1 MRKKLSILIK
11 KLRNTTLRKILVFV
25 SRLIVG
31 LLCLIPGYESIVDPV
46 GSNILCDRFLHCLK
60 LDVLLPLSYIISI
73 SISSLQFVIGV
84 CMTLGAKIKW
94 TSIMATIFLTIQII
108 TSATTIH
115 QCPDIYDGI
124 TRTISAHTFGSSIA
138 HNIMLLGLASLVFH
152 WRNYNLALYTKRTE
166 WIISIYGF
174 AFSVVMAIHCYFS
187 LPILDLTVCKEGD
200 SIKKVLD
207 YAESHKIDMDEST
220 RAAMSHNGYSFI
232 LVSPDIT
239 QASTTYRKHLNKLYS
254 YCKSNNYNFAMIT
267 TADPD
272 SREVDEYIIETS
284 GAEYPFLQINRE
296 LTDAFVRSNPE
307 LFLMKDGIVEEKF
320 SCYQIPTYDKPLEE
334 YVSEDTEVSEGW
346 NDVAKSILFFGVPLI
361 AILIYDYLIEL
372 AKLLYRFWKTKRKK
386 KETEE
391 TSEQR

>member
-1 MRKKLSILIK
+1 
-11 KLRNTTLRKILVFV
+11 
-25 SRLIVG
+25 
-31 LLCLIPGYESIVDPV
+31 
-46 GSNILCDRFLHCLK
+46 
-60 LDVLLPLSYIISI
+60 
-73 SISSLQFVIGV
+73 
-84 CMTLGAKIKW
+84 
-94 TSIMATIFLTIQII
+94 
-108 TSATTIH
+108 
-115 QCPDIYDGI
+115 
-124 TRTISAHTFGSSIA
+124 
-138 HNIMLLGLASLVFH
+138 
-152 WRNYNLALYTKRTE
+152 
-166 WIISIYGF
+166 
-174 AFSVVMAIHCYFS
+174 MAIHCYFS

-220 RAAMSHNGYSFI
+220 RAAMSHNEYSFI

-239 QASTTYRKHLNKLYS
+239 QASTTYRKQLNKLYS
-254 YCKSNNYNFAMIT
+254 YCKSNNYNFAMLT
-267 TADPD
+267 TSDPG

-284 GAEYPFLQINRE
+284 GAEYPFLQISRE

-386 KETEE
+386 KEAEE